1 MFLKK
6 RLGAKSTSKRDD
18 EIEKKKTNV
27 ERQNSASR
35 NNEDRQLEE
44 YDIRSVISG
53 LTRDSQFKGK
63 RDPPESES
71 NHMDLRDSSLW
82 PDDESYDQTHVIHI
96 FERDRVQQSETSTVK
111 LPAKLISDSHQNQCP
126 QKSCFEPIGRRFDS
140 PTKESDIFLSNFT
153 QREGCEVKLL
163 QSEPNGMRLGM
174 NNDDEPQ
181 NPVEPFRTKLQATG
195 GSKLKKKK
203 PSRSIVV
210 LPDDHD
216 VEVVYGESISCDGD
230 QVEEGIKLIEEKK
243 KKEITR
249 RGRVNLLSCR
259 TTNGN
264 HQRCESK
271 KKDHHLGEVKKRSR
285 SLPRTFKRFT
295 SRYRKNSQENKVDR
309 SKPKGFE
316 IKEQKKDYVNS
327 HHDKCDPP
335 QFEQLGRD
343 GNDWRREFAGISQA
357 QCESFETK
365 TCVEF
370 ARRQSGG
377 YFQRS
382 CYSDQKSSN
391 TNNENRV
398 RTTVSLDRNAA
409 KQNLTRQG
417 TTMTRGLPSDHS
429 SNERKANKLKVR
441 TITEEASRNLLLV
454 PDTGDKSNIVD
465 CQYFTE
471 THTSISTKG
480 AKSLDNRFTSEKD
493 YPYNKSVTGKDN
505 SIHQTTSMIDA
516 VPVTPS
522 PGNKS
527 SRTLSNYNYNDVV
540 VSSLAKTS
548 AGRKS
553 LIQRYL
559 ELRESL
565 NEKHIIGPSPSTKSA
580 SINGNCFDRTL
591 SDTVTAPVKDIYNI
605 ERPSSYSK
613 ARSSDY
619 YGNTSRYNY
628 NLTEATTN
636 SIGNTFC
643 NNISYSYPSDDE
655 SSTSSSEYDIYKSE
669 NKYSPHAHNEFMQL
683 QLGMSP
689 N

>member
-6 RLGAKSTSKRDD
+6 RLGTKSTSKRDD
-18 EIEKKKTNV
+18 DIEKKKTNV
-27 ERQNSASR
+27 ARQNSASR

-71 NHMDLRDSSLW
+71 NHMDLRDSRLW

-96 FERDRVQQSETSTVK
+96 FERGRGQQSETSTVK

-126 QKSCFEPIGRRFDS
+126 QKSCSEPIGRRFDS
-140 PTKESDIFLSNFT
+140 PTKENDVFLSNFT
-153 QREGCEVKLL
+153 QREGFEVKLL

-259 TTNGN
+259 TTTGN

-271 KKDHHLGEVKKRSR
+271 KKDPPLGEAKKRSR

-316 IKEQKKDYVNS
+316 IKEQKKDYENS

-335 QFEQLGRD
+335 QSDQLIRD

-365 TCVEF
+365 TGVEF

-398 RTTVSLDRNAA
+398 RTTGSLDRNAA

-454 PDTGDKSNIVD
+454 PDTEDKSNIVD
-465 CQYFTE
+465 CKYFTE

-505 SIHQTTSMIDA
+505 SIHQTISMIDA

-522 PGNKS
+522 PDNKS

-565 NEKHIIGPSPSTKSA
+565 NEKHIIGPSPPTKSA
-580 SINGNCFDRTL
+580 SINDDFFDRTL

-613 ARSSDY
+613 VRSSDY

-628 NLTEATTN
+628 CLTEATTN
-636 SIGNTFC
+636 SIGNTFY

-669 NKYSPHAHNEFMQL
+669 NEYSPHAHNEFMQL